1 MRDLYNK
8 KKADVQ
14 LIKLKYLIIKMFIY
28 FIMDYN
34 L

>member
-1 MRDLYNK
+1 MRDQYNK